1 MNALQLLQQK
11 AGVKPDGAFG
21 PATFKAAAALLHL
34 SDNRAVH
41 FFAQC
46 CHESGHFKRFEENL
60 NYSADG
66 LRTTFRKYFTPSEA
80 DQYARQPE
88 RIASRVYAN
97 RMSNGNE
104 ASGDGWLFRG
114 RGALQLTGKAN
125 YIDFAE
131 HISNPAL
138 ILQPDTVAAD
148 YAFESAL
155 FFFEK
160 NGLWK
165 ICDRGVSDAEVTAL
179 TRRINGGF
187 NGLGERIKLTQK
199 YACYTTK

>member
-155 FFFEK
+155 FFLRKMAFGK
-160 NGLWK
+160 SATVVFLMPK
-165 ICDRGVSDAEVTAL
+165 
-179 TRRINGGF
+179 
-187 NGLGERIKLTQK
+187 
-199 YACYTTK
+199 